1 MFFKLENL
9 NDKRELTKVLKF
21 IGIKGKDFKKVF
33 KKFERP
39 VNVRKP
45 KNFKLSNK
53 QEKIFRKICGTE
65 MIKNGYNYDDFYN
78 IGY

>member
-1 MFFKLENL
+1 MHLVGHINSTIRRNLTSVKDMNKMFFKLENL

-21 IGIKGKDFKKVF
+21 MGIKGKILKSF

-53 QEKIFRKICGTE
+53 QEKNF
-65 MIKNGYNYDDFYN
+65 
-78 IGY
+78 

>member
-1 MFFKLENL
+1 MNKMFFKLENL
-9 NDKRELTKVLKF
+9 NDKEELTKILKF
-21 IGIKGKDFKKVF
+21 IGIKGKDFKVF

-53 QEKIFRKICGTE
+53 QEKILEKFVERK
-65 MIKNGYNYDDFYN
+65 
-78 IGY
+78 